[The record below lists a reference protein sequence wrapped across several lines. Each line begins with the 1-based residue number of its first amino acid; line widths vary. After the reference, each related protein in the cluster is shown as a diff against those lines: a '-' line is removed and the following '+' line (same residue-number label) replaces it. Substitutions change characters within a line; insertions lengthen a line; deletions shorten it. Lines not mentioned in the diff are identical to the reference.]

1 MDNTKKP
8 LYIYGSFLLISWGL
22 SFIIHQ
28 NTYTRYEIIEGMVF
42 ICLATIIYFILV
54 HLNYRS
60 ELGKKIVFG
69 ILILIFIIS
78 CIGFYFSL

>member
-1 MDNTKKP
+1 MDNTKKT
-8 LYIYGSFLLISWGL
+8 LYIYGAFLLIMWSL
-22 SFIIHQ
+22 SFIIHH

-42 ICLATIIYFILV
+42 ICIVTIIYFILV

-60 ELGKKIVFG
+60 ELGKKIVFW